1 MVEEGVQNTEVQE
14 LQNVGL
20 DGDSNPCSPVRSLLS
35 SLRLEFKKT
44 PELLDSWTPELLNS

>member
-1 MVEEGVQNTEVQE
+1 MVEERVQNTEVQE

-44 PELLDSWTPELLNS
+44 PELLDS